1 MRKTWVIITA
11 LILSLSLAACG
22 GNPTDSGTSDG
33 GADNGTVETGSVDK
47 AQQVGEGTLDE
58 YAIKFTGASLAKDY
72 EGNDVIVISYDFTNN
87 GEEATSAMVSLYIQ
101 AFQDG
106 VELDAAYGISGDDGY
121 SADNSMKDLQTGATL
136 NCQSAFVLT
145 STSPVEVEASPAFSF
160 SEDMVTYTYKF
171 AE

>member
-1 MRKTWVIITA
+1 MRKAWVIITA

-22 GNPTDSGTSDG
+22 GSSADRGTMG
-33 GADNGTVETGSVDK
+33 KGNIDK

-87 GEEATSAMVSLYIQ
+87 GEEAASAIVSLYIQ

-106 VELDAAYGISGDDGY
+106 VELDTADGVSGDDG
-121 SADNSMKDLQTGATL
+121 
-136 NCQSAFVLT
+136 
-145 STSPVEVEASPAFSF
+145 
-160 SEDMVTYTYKF
+160 
-171 AE
+171 